1 MKIKVMVA
9 SVNQRKNTK
18 RKVMV
23 ASANQ
28 RKNTKRRVMV
38 VGINLNFE
46 PWNGK
51 QFFRPSVPILII
63 RSTQELGLGLVT
75 PFFHVVKLGNQFSHL
90 VLKPYLNPNSSS
102 KLVLEPQVGS
112 TQVLNAQN
120 YNYLSLI
127 NSLGYSDNI
136 ENKLLKN

>member
-51 QFFRPSVPILII
+51 
-63 RSTQELGLGLVT
+63 
-75 PFFHVVKLGNQFSHL
+75 
-90 VLKPYLNPNSSS
+90 
-102 KLVLEPQVGS
+102 
-112 TQVLNAQN
+112 
-120 YNYLSLI
+120 
-127 NSLGYSDNI
+127 
-136 ENKLLKN
+136 